1 MSTIRAIGIGVAAG
15 PVAVGVM
22 AAGNLIV
29 STVDARVDASEV
41 TSGTTLDITAISDSN
56 IMAITGGVA
65 AGAVGV
71 HVAFSANIIT
81 GFATAQVLSGSV
93 LDAGGA
99 ITILAK
105 NSSTIDALSFGVAAG
120 GVGVGVALSA
130 NVIVNWTEALIS
142 GSTVT
147 DASSLSVL
155 SESSAIIRSLAV
167 NVGAGGV
174 AVNVSVLGNMV
185 TNNVRSTVTGSTVTA
200 AGDIV
205 LSAQDLAPSIIPAW
219 IVPDQYQADL
229 DSCLEDSPIDL
240 DANILSAT
248 VNVAGGGVAVNV
260 ALVGNLIVNTTKAM
274 ISSSTVTSTTGKV
287 DLSSDSESGI
297 TSINVGV
304 AGGGVAVNVV
314 GYGNVITSIV
324 QSTIEGG
331 SVVHAGGLV
340 DISAENMSTIRAL
353 GIGVA
358 AGPVAVGVMA
368 AGNLIVSTVD
378 AKVDASEVTSGTT
391 LDITAISD
399 SNIMALTGGV
409 AAGAVGVHVAFSA
422 NIITGFATAEVLSG
436 SVLDAGGA
444 MTIMAKNS
452 STIDALSFGVAAG
465 RRRGRGGALR
475 QRDRQL
481 DGGPDQRVDRY

>member
-1 MSTIRAIGIGVAAG
+1 MAVNVALVGNLIVNTTKAMISSSTVTSSTGKVDLSSDSKSGIISINVGVAGGGVAVNVVGYGNVITSIVQSTIEGGSVVHAGGLVDISAENMSTIRAIGIGVAAG

-99 ITILAK
+99 MTILAK
-105 NSSTIDALSFGVAAG
+105 NSSTIDTLSFGVAAG

-205 LSAQDLAPSIIPAW
+205 ISAQDLAPSIIPAW
-219 IVPDQYQADL
+219 IVPTQYQADL
-229 DSCLEDSPIDL
+229 DKCLNDSPIDL

-248 VNVAGGGVAVNV
+248 VNVAAGGVAVNV

-274 ISSSTVTSTTGKV
+274 ISSSTVTSSTGKV

-297 TSINVGV
+297 ISLNVGV
-304 AGGGVAVNVV
+304 AGSGRGCS
-314 GYGNVITSIV
+314 GCHGLRERDHE
-324 QSTIEGG
+324 QGG
-331 SVVHAGGLV
+331 SR
-340 DISAENMSTIRAL
+340 DL
-353 GIGVA
+353 G
-358 AGPVAVGVMA
+358 
-368 AGNLIVSTVD
+368 
-378 AKVDASEVTSGTT
+378 
-391 LDITAISD
+391 
-399 SNIMALTGGV
+399 
-409 AAGAVGVHVAFSA
+409 
-422 NIITGFATAEVLSG
+422 
-436 SVLDAGGA
+436 
-444 MTIMAKNS
+444 
-452 STIDALSFGVAAG
+452 
-465 RRRGRGGALR
+465 
-475 QRDRQL
+475 
-481 DGGPDQRVDRY
+481 